1 LKNAAKAETY
11 QVMVSF
17 RYFVTIREGAATVA
31 RVVILAQSA
40 ADAKR
45 QADAIASLFPGR
57 SAQLAAASDIVSA
70 TSN

>member
-1 LKNAAKAETY
+1 MVGCRVLKSPVKAEIAT
-11 QVMVSF
+11 VMVSC

-45 QADAIASLFPGR
+45 QAEAIASLFPGAR
-57 SAQLAAASDIVSA
+57 RAGGRPSS
-70 TSN
+70 